1 MFHSL
6 QHTNKDMRIVIQ
18 RVKQAVVEVEGAVT
32 GQIGEGLL
40 VFVGVGKE
48 DEYKDADLLVDKI
61 ARLRIFNDEAGKM
74 NLDIRQVGGSLLI
87 VSQFTLY
94 GSISK
99 GRRPSFDEA
108 APPEMAQTLY
118 DYFVQTARL
127 QGLKV
132 ETGVFR
138 ASMQVKLINDGPVT
152 ILSDSKSL

>member
-1 MFHSL
+1 M
-6 QHTNKDMRIVIQ
+6 D
-18 RVKQAVVEVEGAVT
+18 GAIT
-32 GQIGEGLL
+32 GQIGTGLL

-48 DEYKDADLLVDKI
+48 DEYKDADLLVNKI
-61 ARLRIFNDEAGKM
+61 VKLRIFNDQDGKM
-74 NLDIRQVGGSLLI
+74 NLDVRQVDGALLI

-94 GSISK
+94 GSIGK

-108 APPEMAQTLY
+108 APPEKAQTLY

-132 ETGVFR
+132 ETGIFR

-152 ILSDSKSL
+152 IVSDSKSM

>member
-1 MFHSL
+1 M
-6 QHTNKDMRIVIQ
+6 
-18 RVKQAVVEVEGAVT
+18 KQALVEVDGAIT
-32 GQIGEGLL
+32 GQIGAGLL
-40 VFVGVGKE
+40 VFVGIGKD
-48 DEYKDADLLVDKI
+48 DECKDADLLVDKL
-61 ARLRIFNDEAGKM
+61 AKLRIFNDEAGKM
-74 NLDIRQVGGSLLI
+74 NLDVRQVGGSLLI

-108 APPEMAQTLY
+108 AGPEKAQALY

-132 ETGVFR
+132 ETGIFR

>member
-1 MFHSL
+1 
-6 QHTNKDMRIVIQ
+6 MRIVIQ
-18 RVKQAVVEVEGAVT
+18 RVKQALVEVDGAIT
-32 GQIGEGLL
+32 GQIGVGLL
-40 VFVGVGKE
+40 VFVGIGKD
-48 DEYKDADLLVDKI
+48 DECKDADLLVDKL
-61 ARLRIFNDEAGKM
+61 AKLRIFNDEAGKM
-74 NLDIRQVGGSLLI
+74 NLDVQQVGGALLI

-108 APPEMAQTLY
+108 AGPEKAQALY

-132 ETGVFR
+132 ETGMFR

-152 ILSDSKSL
+152 ILSDSKSLLKNGD

>member
-1 MFHSL
+1 
-6 QHTNKDMRIVIQ
+6 MRIVIQ
-18 RVKQAVVEVEGAVT
+18 RVKQAVVEVDGAIT
-32 GQIGEGLL
+32 GQIGIGLL

-48 DEYKDADLLVDKI
+48 DEYSDADLLVGKI
-61 ARLRIFNDEAGKM
+61 VKLRIFNDQEGKM
-74 NLDIRQVGGSLLI
+74 NLDVRQVGGALLI

-99 GRRPSFDEA
+99 GTRPSFDQA
-108 APPEMAQTLY
+108 APLEKAQTLY

-132 ETGVFR
+132 ETGIFR

-152 ILSDSKSL
+152 ILSDSKTL

>member
-1 MFHSL
+1 
-6 QHTNKDMRIVIQ
+6 
-18 RVKQAVVEVEGAVT
+18 
-32 GQIGEGLL
+32 
-40 VFVGVGKE
+40 
-48 DEYKDADLLVDKI
+48 
-61 ARLRIFNDEAGKM
+61 M
-74 NLDIRQVGGSLLI
+74 NLDVQQVGGALLI

-108 APPEMAQTLY
+108 AGPEKAQALY

-132 ETGVFR
+132 ETGMFR

-152 ILSDSKSL
+152 ILSDSKSLLKKGD

>member
-1 MFHSL
+1 
-6 QHTNKDMRIVIQ
+6 MRIVIQ
-18 RVKQAVVEVEGAVT
+18 RVKQAVVEVEGAVG
-32 GQIGEGLL
+32 GQIGAGLL
-40 VFVGVGKE
+40 VFLGIGKE
-48 DEYKDADLLVDKI
+48 DECKDADLLVDKI
-61 ARLRIFNDEAGKM
+61 AKLRIFNDEAGKM

-108 APPEMAQTLY
+108 APPEKAQTLY
-118 DYFVQTARL
+118 DYFVRTARL